1 VIGQC
6 ATSPGISG
14 AQKKK
19 DENGEDI
26 APKTGEDD
34 VAVAAF
40 RDSSFNKETQEG
52 THGDTRHTTHM
63 SSHTHRTHIAHTHT
77 HSLNF

>member
-1 VIGQC
+1 VIGHC
-6 ATSPGISG
+6 ATSGISG

-19 DENGEDI
+19 DENGEEI

-52 THGDTRHTTHM
+52 THDNTTRHDTRG
-63 SSHTHRTHIAHTHT
+63 IAHTHSL
-77 HSLNF
+77 HS

>member
-1 VIGQC
+1 MIGHC

-52 THGDTRHTTHM
+52 THGDTTHDTHVIAHTP
-63 SSHTHRTHIAHTHT
+63 HTHRTHT
-77 HSLNF
+77 HSFL

>member
-1 VIGQC
+1 MIGHC
-6 ATSPGISG
+6 ATSGISG

-34 VAVAAF
+34 VAVATF

-52 THGDTRHTTHM
+52 THGDK
-63 SSHTHRTHIAHTHT
+63 
-77 HSLNF
+77 